1 MCFVV
6 EDEQGV
12 MGYVVAAL
20 DTKSFRQKQKMS
32 WVPAMCEKYPKP
44 QKMDELTPAEV
55 TKHVLISCKK
65 RTKKVKE
72 TTARALL

>member
-55 TKHVLISCKK
+55 SRHVLIYGKK
-65 RTKKVKE
+65 EQSKQE
-72 TTARALL
+72 TTP